1 MVRSAPSDCIFC
13 RIVRGEAPSFRVYED
28 ALSLAFMDIAP
39 VSEGHVLVVTR
50 EHFTNLFEATPEA
63 LAAVAKSTLLVAGAI
78 RAELAPAGL
87 AVAQLNGEA
96 AGQTVFHYHVH
107 LIPRKPGD
115 GYVMHG
121 RVPGKPERLREL
133 ARALAARLG
142 ARNG

>member
-1 MVRSAPSDCIFC
+1 VARPAPSDCIFC
-13 RIVRGEAPSFRVYED
+13 RIARGEAPSFRVYED

-63 LAAVAKSTLLVAGAI
+63 LAAVAKSSLLVAGAI

-133 ARALAARLG
+133 ARALATRLG
-142 ARNG
+142 ARTG